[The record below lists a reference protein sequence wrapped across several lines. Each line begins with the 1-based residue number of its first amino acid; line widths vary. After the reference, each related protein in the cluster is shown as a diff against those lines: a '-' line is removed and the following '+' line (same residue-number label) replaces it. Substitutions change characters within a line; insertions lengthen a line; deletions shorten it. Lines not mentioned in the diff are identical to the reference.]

1 MTYKIILASGSPR
14 RKEILEQAGVTFQ
27 VIPSQKE
34 EITSATEPQEVVEEL
49 ASIKAE
55 DVAKQAPANTIV
67 IGADTIVCN
76 EGTILGK
83 PKDEAEAIEMLLK
96 LQGHTHTVYTGVCL
110 LIKNADGSV
119 DVKKFVEATKVKIS
133 EITEEEIKK
142 YCMTGEPLDKAG
154 AYAIQGKFAKY
165 VEGIEGDYYNVVG
178 FPLARF
184 YQEIKKL
191 GLEI

>member
-27 VIPSQKE
+27 IIPSQKE

-96 LQGHTHTVYTGVCL
+96 LQGHTHMVYTGVCL
-110 LIKNADGSV
+110 LLKNADGSV

-191 GLEI
+191 ALEI

>member
-27 VIPSQKE
+27 IIPSQKE

-96 LQGHTHTVYTGVCL
+96 LQGHTHMVYTGVCL

-142 YCMTGEPLDKAG
+142 YCMTGETLDKAG

>member
-1 MTYKIILASGSPR
+1 M
-14 RKEILEQAGVTFQ
+14 
-27 VIPSQKE
+27 
-34 EITSATEPQEVVEEL
+34 VEEL

-76 EGTILGK
+76 EGTILGQ
-83 PKDEAEAIEMLLK
+83 PKDEAEAIELLSK
-96 LQGHTHTVYTGVCL
+96 LQGHTHMVYTGVCL

>member
-27 VIPSQKE
+27 IIPSQKE
-34 EITSATEPQEVVEEL
+34 EITSATEPQEVVAEL

-83 PKDEAEAIEMLLK
+83 PKDEAEAIEMLSK
-96 LQGHTHTVYTGVCL
+96 LQGHTHMVYTGVCL

>member
-1 MTYKIILASGSPR
+1 MIYEIILASGSPR
-14 RKEILEQAGVTFQ
+14 RKEILEQAGVNFKI
-27 VIPSQKE
+27 IPSQKE
-34 EITSATEPQEVVEEL
+34 EITSATEPQEIVEDL
-49 ASIKAE
+49 ACLKAE
-55 DVAKQAPANTIV
+55 DVEKQASVNSIV

-76 EGTILGK
+76 KGIILGK
-83 PKDEAEAIEMLLK
+83 PKDEAEAVEMLLN
-96 LQGHTHTVYTGVCL
+96 LQGHKHMVYTGVCL
-110 LIKNADGSV
+110 IVKNADGSIN
-119 DVKKFVEATKVKIS
+119 VKKFVEATQVKIS

-142 YCMTGEPLDKAG
+142 YCLTGEPLDKAG

-191 GLEI
+191 GVEI